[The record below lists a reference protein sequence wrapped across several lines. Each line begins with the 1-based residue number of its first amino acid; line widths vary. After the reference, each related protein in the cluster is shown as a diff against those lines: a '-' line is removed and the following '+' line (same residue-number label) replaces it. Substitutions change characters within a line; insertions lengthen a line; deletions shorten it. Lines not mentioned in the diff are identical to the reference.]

1 MSDTQ
6 VLLSKIAAL
15 RQQLEQ
21 VQGLAQDGGS
31 APGAPP
37 GEATDSAW
45 RLQRLERQAKG
56 GVQEH
61 ALLDTALRPMAPTP
75 SPASACLP
83 RQLTARARRILEEGR
98 VLLGQLRLLADAFE
112 PAPEAGY
119 AVGPAAADPLTHRY
133 HQTTAMADTALRL
146 IQTFPDAPSAQLR
159 LCEGIEAMLGIVAE
173 RVAALSAAV
182 EQRRQQDLQI
192 ETLAGLLTE
201 LQLGRSVDLQAF
213 VALAAPLVQEAED
226 SAALRFLHAS
236 PEQPA
241 RFIACHSLTVA
252 QVMARLAAHSTELRN
267 EPVEAVLAA
276 LVHDVGMLE
285 VPSAILVKPG
295 ALDDSER
302 RTVEAHARLGA
313 EILTRCYPRAA
324 YLADA
329 AAGHHERLDGTGYPA
344 GLRDKQIG
352 PLNGLLAVCDVYA
365 ALCAPRPHRAAL
377 DTRTALTDTLLLAEE
392 GRLDR
397 YQAERL
403 LQLSFYPVGSV
414 VELADGA
421 IGLVVATPMGRR
433 DLNAPARP
441 VLALLTD
448 SQGMPLPNPWHV
460 DLAQCTG
467 RASCARCRPG
477 SVERSSEGSIRN
489 WFNRF

>member
-173 RVAALSAAV
+173 RVAGLSAAV

-201 LQLGRSVDLQAF
+201 LPLGRSVDLQAF
-213 VALAAPLVQEAED
+213 VALAVPLVQEPED
-226 SAALRFLHAS
+226 STALLVRGDALIAKGDVASARLFYERAADAGDGQAALRLGESYDPTFL
-236 PEQPA
+236 A
-241 RFIACHSLTVA
+241 RAHLSAVRGDTEA
-252 QVMARLAAHSTELRN
+252 AAHWYRRARELGTA
-267 EPVEAVLAA
+267 EA
-276 LVHDVGMLE
+276 
-285 VPSAILVKPG
+285 
-295 ALDDSER
+295 
-302 RTVEAHARLGA
+302 EA
-313 EILTRCYPRAA
+313 
-324 YLADA
+324 
-329 AAGHHERLDGTGYPA
+329 
-344 GLRDKQIG
+344 
-352 PLNGLLAVCDVYA
+352 
-365 ALCAPRPHRAAL
+365 
-377 DTRTALTDTLLLAEE
+377 
-392 GRLDR
+392 
-397 YQAERL
+397 L
-403 LQLSFYPVGSV
+403 LQTVGS
-414 VELADGA
+414 EKDH
-421 IGLVVATPMGRR
+421 R
-433 DLNAPARP
+433 
-441 VLALLTD
+441 
-448 SQGMPLPNPWHV
+448 LP
-460 DLAQCTG
+460 
-467 RASCARCRPG
+467 
-477 SVERSSEGSIRN
+477 
-489 WFNRF
+489 